1 MMSTCE
7 SKWALQG
14 HHPEGFREQLGGILR
29 WWPGREECARAD
41 IISLAFE
48 GSSFQE
54 TDVTVYSLWQGSGSV
69 LGHQEPSATVSDY
82 SSVGEQL
89 RVGV

>member
-1 MMSTCE
+1 M
-7 SKWALQG
+7 
-14 HHPEGFREQLGGILR
+14 
-29 WWPGREECARAD
+29 D

-48 GSSFQE
+48 GSSLQE
-54 TDVTVYSLWQGSGSV
+54 TDVTIYSLWQGSGSV